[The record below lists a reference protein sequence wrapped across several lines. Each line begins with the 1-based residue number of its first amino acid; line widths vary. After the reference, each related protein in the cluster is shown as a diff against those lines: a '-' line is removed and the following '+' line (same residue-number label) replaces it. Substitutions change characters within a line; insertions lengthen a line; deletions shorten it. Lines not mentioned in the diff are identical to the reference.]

1 MKEYFKYLN
10 LIFYLMDNKEH
21 KEYQIA
27 FDRFAKKITA
37 SKEEAE
43 NFLIRSGIHDKQGKL
58 SKVYEIK

>member
-1 MKEYFKYLN
+1 
-10 LIFYLMDNKEH
+10 MDNKEH